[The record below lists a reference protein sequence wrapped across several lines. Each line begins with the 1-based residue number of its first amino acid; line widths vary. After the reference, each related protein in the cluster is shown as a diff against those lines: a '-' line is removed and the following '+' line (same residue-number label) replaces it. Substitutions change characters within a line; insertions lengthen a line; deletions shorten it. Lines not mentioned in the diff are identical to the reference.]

1 MNGRLPITPALLLT
15 ENYTYTDSVRKGGGE
30 PAFDGSSL
38 DGTPLDKT
46 PRHMANV
53 RLDWQATE
61 QIAAY
66 VLGYYSGKQTFSGF
80 RNGALNTRTREGSTT
95 FDVGINFTINE
106 NFALRAAVL
115 NVTDK
120 IVPVDDRG
128 RFDGL
133 DGNWMLDEGRRFWG
147 TATISF

>member
-1 MNGRLPITPALLLT
+1 VNGRLPITPALLLT
-15 ENYTYTDSVRKGGGE
+15 ANYTYTDSVRKGGGE

-66 VLGYYSGKQTFSGF
+66 VLGYYSGRLSAGSATARSTPAPVK
-80 RNGALNTRTREGSTT
+80 GARL
-95 FDVGINFTINE
+95 DVGINFTINE
-106 NFALRAAVL
+106 
-115 NVTDK
+115 
-120 IVPVDDRG
+120 
-128 RFDGL
+128 
-133 DGNWMLDEGRRFWG
+133 
-147 TATISF
+147 ISR

>member
-1 MNGRLPITPALLLT
+1 VNGRLPITPALLLT
-15 ENYTYTDSVRKGGGE
+15 ANYTYTDSVRKGGGE

-66 VLGYYSGKQTFSGF
+66 VLGYSGKQTFSGF
-80 RNGALNTRTREGSTT
+80 RNGALNTRTREGTT
-95 FDVGINFTINE
+95 SMSASISRSMK
-106 NFALRAAVL
+106 FALRAAVL

-147 TATISF
+147 AATISF